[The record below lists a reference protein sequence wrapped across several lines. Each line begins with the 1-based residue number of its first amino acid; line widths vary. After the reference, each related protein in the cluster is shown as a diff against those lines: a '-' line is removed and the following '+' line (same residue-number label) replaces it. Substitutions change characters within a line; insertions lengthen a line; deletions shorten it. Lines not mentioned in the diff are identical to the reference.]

1 MSDYVL
7 GTIFKNL
14 NPYAISAGAVQG
26 ITQNYVS
33 FENTTVSTTGEIV
46 SSFGGATYPYDEL
59 TTGTDPL
66 ELISTD
72 ANDTAGGT
80 GARAVTIIGLDAN
93 YANYTETFAM
103 NGTTAV
109 EIAAG
114 TFKRIFRMY
123 SNSLGSYAIGGNTGK
138 NKGTINL
145 RMKATT
151 NIVGQMPA
159 ETGVTLMCNYTVP
172 ANSTAFITTIG
183 LYVEDSKIVDVSMY
197 QRQGCDIIT
206 APTATCGLVLS
217 LDAIQT
223 ERTVKMTGAIA
234 FPEKTDIWLEAITS
248 TGTAQVDGYYE
259 FFEANNTKFSIP

>member
-7 GTIFKNL
+7 GTIMKNL
-14 NPYAISAGAVQG
+14 NPYAITAGAVQG
-26 ITQNYVS
+26 INQNYKFFRNNAVP
-33 FENTTVSTTGEIV
+33 TTGQMV

-159 ETGVTLMCNYTVP
+159 ETGVTLMSNYTVP
-172 ANSTAFITTIG
+172 ANSTAFITNVGVYI
-183 LYVEDSKIVDVSMY
+183 EDSKIVDVAMY
-197 QRQGCDIIT
+197 QRQGCDTIA
-206 APTATCGLVLS
+206 APNTTCRIVLT

-234 FPEKTDIWLEAITS
+234 FPEKTDLWLEAYAS

-259 FFEANNTKFSIP
+259 FFEIDNTKFSIP